1 MISVQE
7 PNWLI
12 VIGFVYIA
20 YGFGLLALAAVQ
32 KDFSGDAA
40 SRQVADAKQRA
51 CFMFAGIAGMLGAGM
66 QVLGQGVYVGQDLS
80 VVMILLGLVVLL
92 LSYLAFS
99 ERMATAS
106 RLSAVERRAELA
118 IVARAGAGTATYG
131 QAAE

>member
-1 MISVQE
+1 MISMQE

-20 YGFGLLALAAVQ
+20 YAFGLLALAAVQ
-32 KDFSGDAA
+32 KDFSGDAT
-40 SRQVADAKQRA
+40 SRHVADAKQRA
-51 CFMFAGIAGMLGAGM
+51 CFTFAGIAGMLGAGM
-66 QVLGQGVYVGQDLS
+66 QVLGQGVYVGRDLS

-92 LSYLAFS
+92 LGYLAFS

-106 RLSAVERRAELA
+106 RARVAERRTELA
-118 IVARAGAGTATYG
+118 VVARAGTGTGAYG